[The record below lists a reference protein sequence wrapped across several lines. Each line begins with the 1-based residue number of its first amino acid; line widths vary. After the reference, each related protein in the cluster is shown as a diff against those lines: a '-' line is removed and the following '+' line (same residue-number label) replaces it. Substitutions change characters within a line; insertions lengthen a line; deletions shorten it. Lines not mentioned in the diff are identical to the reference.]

1 MQKKFFLVMRSGF
14 IYMNKCVYKIT
25 GITVTEKQSECL
37 RAAVVQR
44 GGGSASQGRMRQPS
58 AAARSIWMT
67 LYIMET

>member
-1 MQKKFFLVMRSGF
+1 
-14 IYMNKCVYKIT
+14 MNKCVYKIT